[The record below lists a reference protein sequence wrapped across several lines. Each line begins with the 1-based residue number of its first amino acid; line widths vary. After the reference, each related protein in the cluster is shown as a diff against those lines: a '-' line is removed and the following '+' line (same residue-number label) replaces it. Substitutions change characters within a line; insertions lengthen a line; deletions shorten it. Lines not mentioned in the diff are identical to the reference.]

1 MPNASAVIP
10 PTEVRRQQEEAIRAA
25 TEAAEARNAAEL
37 AIVKEIVKLAK
48 AKNALQDLAAI
59 EDVTIPSLTLL
70 ALQYGVTTEE
80 WNGLITTLTPL
91 QWHLLAIVGGSWAD
105 CWQGLKS
112 RFPEYLQ
119 ELQQAT
125 QEE

>member
-10 PTEVRRQQEEAIRAA
+10 PEEVRRQQEAAINAA
-25 TEAAEARNAAEL
+25 TAAAEARKSAEL
-37 AIVKEIVKLAK
+37 AIVTEIVKLAK

-59 EDVTIPSLTLL
+59 EDVTIPSLTRL
-70 ALQYGVTTEE
+70 AVQYGVSTDE
-80 WNGLITTLTPL
+80 WNALITTLTPL

-105 CWQGLKS
+105 CWQDLKG

-119 ELQQAT
+119 ELQQAS